1 MTESVRKSL
10 PLQDGV
16 NSLFCHELVI
26 GGFIHKAVQF
36 GRISQA
42 QAKKPAVLLRI
53 AVDERRLIFKRAVHF
68 NDFAGNRRID
78 IRSGFPG
85 FDDSRIIAFFE
96 HTTLRSEERRVGKDV
111 GNPFRSRWKAYHFKK
126 NEIETM

>member
-53 AVDERRLIFKRAVHF
+53 AVDERRLIFQRAVHF

-78 IRSGFPG
+78 IRSGFHG
-85 FDDSRIIAFFE
+85 FDDSR
-96 HTTLRSEERRVGKDV
+96 RSEEHTYELQSLMRISYAVFCLTKNKHPR
-111 GNPFRSRWKAYHFKK
+111 NKK
-126 NEIETM
+126 T

>member
-53 AVDERRLIFKRAVHF
+53 AVDARRLIFQRAVHF
-68 NDFAGNRRID
+68 NDYAGNRHRA
-78 IRSGFPG
+78 IRTALHASARRRRKNQPSSSASLLTSAGSSSSALFT
-85 FDDSRIIAFFE
+85 S
-96 HTTLRSEERRVGKDV
+96 TTS
-111 GNPFRSRWKAYHFKK
+111 P
-126 NEIETM
+126 EIGA

>member
-53 AVDERRLIFKRAVHF
+53 AVDERRLIFQRAVHF
-68 NDFAGNRRID
+68 NDFAGNRR
-78 IRSGFPG
+78 
-85 FDDSRIIAFFE
+85 
-96 HTTLRSEERRVGKDV
+96 RSEEHTSELQSPMRISYAV
-111 GNPFRSRWKAYHFKK
+111 FCLKK
-126 NEIETM
+126 NNQLHN

>member
-53 AVDERRLIFKRAVHF
+53 AVDERRLIFQRAVHF
-68 NDFAGNRRID
+68 NDFAGTRRID
-78 IRSGFPG
+78 IRSGFQ
-85 FDDSRIIAFFE
+85 DRKSVV
-96 HTTLRSEERRVGKDV
+96 SGKSV
-111 GNPFRSRWKAYHFKK
+111 SSGYISVVAVTFKK
-126 NEIETM
+126 KQQDDQMNQSRENTRQ